1 MGSTNLHCIFGD
13 DSGPCPKQLHA
24 KCQVGLK
31 LKTIHKMFFSVSV
44 YKRQGSMLSSLHS
57 NFHEYMYLRNHDA
70 GSDLGKTILHKLPI
84 HNEYICF
91 MYSLQL
97 MIKY

>member
-13 DSGPCPKQLHA
+13 DSGLCPKQLHA
-24 KCQVGLK
+24 KCQVGFK
-31 LKTIHKMFFSVSV
+31 LKTIHKMFFSVSIKGRAQC
-44 YKRQGSMLSSLHS
+44 YASLHS
-57 NFHEYMYLRNHDA
+57 NFHEYLRNHDA